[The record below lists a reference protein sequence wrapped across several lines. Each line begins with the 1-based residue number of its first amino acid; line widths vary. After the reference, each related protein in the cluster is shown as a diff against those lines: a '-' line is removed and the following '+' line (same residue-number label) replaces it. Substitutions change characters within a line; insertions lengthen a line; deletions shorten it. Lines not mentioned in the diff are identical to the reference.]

1 MNKFLGLLIYFSFGI
16 VFAQN
21 PHRIFESVEIIENQ
35 SLEIKVN
42 DGLYKIVPYTK
53 NIVQTTFIPTG
64 ETEKKESHAVVLKPK
79 QIDVTFK
86 EEVNHFVLQTDGI
99 VIKVQKS
106 PFQIQYY
113 FNNKLLISE
122 AEGYTKNDSLE
133 KINFNIKSNE
143 VLYGG
148 GARALGMNRRGH
160 RLELYNKAHYGYE
173 THSEL
178 MNYTIPIVVS
188 SLRYMLHFDNAPI
201 GYLDLDSKQTNH
213 LTYET
218 ISSFHS
224 IGQKHIE

>member
-86 EEVNHFVLQTDGI
+86 
-99 VIKVQKS
+99 
-106 PFQIQYY
+106 
-113 FNNKLLISE
+113 
-122 AEGYTKNDSLE
+122 
-133 KINFNIKSNE
+133 
-143 VLYGG
+143 
-148 GARALGMNRRGH
+148 
-160 RLELYNKAHYGYE
+160 
-173 THSEL
+173 
-178 MNYTIPIVVS
+178 
-188 SLRYMLHFDNAPI
+188 
-201 GYLDLDSKQTNH
+201 
-213 LTYET
+213 
-218 ISSFHS
+218 
-224 IGQKHIE
+224 